1 MSEIIC
7 GFSFPFR
14 IDSSGGV
21 ARTSGPEKL
30 KENIKHILLT
40 GIGERVMRRDYGGG
54 LRQLVH
60 DPNND
65 ALRAIVQHQIAKS
78 IGQWEPG
85 VQIQGVAVTQERLE
99 KEGMLYV
106 EIRYVIGQ
114 TQQPQSLSVP
124 IGLGGI

>member
-1 MSEIIC
+1 MSEEIR

-21 ARTSGPEKL
+21 AQTSGPEKL

-40 GIGERVMRRDYGGG
+40 GIGERVMRRDNGGG

-78 IGQWEPG
+78 IGYWEPR
-85 VQIQGVAVTQERLE
+85 VQVQGVTVTQ
-99 KEGMLYV
+99 KDGMLSI
-106 EIRYVIGQ
+106 EILYVISQ
-114 TQQPQSLSVP
+114 TQQLQSTSVP

>member
-1 MSEIIC
+1 MSEDIC

-14 IDSSGGV
+14 IDSSGRV
-21 ARTSGPEKL
+21 AQTSGPEKL

-78 IGQWEPG
+78 IGQWEPR
-85 VQIQGVAVTQERLE
+85 VQVQGVTVTQ
-99 KEGMLYV
+99 KDGMFSI
-106 EIRYVIGQ
+106 EILYVIGH
-114 TQQPQSLSVP
+114 TQQLQSLSVP